1 MFVVFFNFVVVVV
14 VDVGFLGF
22 FCLFWVG
29 GGVIVLFFIIIPSL
43 SGTFL
48 YSVLSRKTIK
58 EIPSLSP

>member
-14 VDVGFLGF
+14 FLVFFVFLG
-22 FCLFWVG
+22 W
-29 GGVIVLFFIIIPSL
+29 GGVIVLFFIIIPSV

-58 EIPSLSP
+58 EIPSLLP